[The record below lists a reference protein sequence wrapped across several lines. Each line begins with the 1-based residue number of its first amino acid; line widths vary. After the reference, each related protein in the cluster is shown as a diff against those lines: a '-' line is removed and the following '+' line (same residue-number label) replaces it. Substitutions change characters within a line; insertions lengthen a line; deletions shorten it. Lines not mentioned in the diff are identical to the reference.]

1 MERRT
6 EVLATSGP
14 AGSASGVGAAVAA
27 VVSRLALTRDV
38 GLHAG
43 RLDAR
48 AHDLVPG
55 HPHDGGRDE
64 RYTTPGPTEFLHGL
78 LLSRLLLARNPAI
91 AYTKKH
97 IMSTLHSGFLLINK
111 PKNWTSHDVVAY
123 VRNIARKATGERKI
137 RVGHAGTLD
146 PFATGLL
153 IVGVGREATKRLDE
167 FKSLSKTYIATLR
180 CGATSNT
187 YDSTGIIQQCNNET
201 MKQLSTKLTLKK
213 IHIVVQSFLG
223 KQNQTPPMYSAK
235 KINGKKLYELARKGI
250 EIKRKSNEI
259 EILDIKILEY
269 SWPTLTIEVQCS
281 SGTYIRTLAHDI
293 GQKLDCGAYCE
304 ELERTSI
311 GEYKIE
317 NTVDPKKI
325 TRENIESLIMKL

>member
-1 MERRT
+1 
-6 EVLATSGP
+6 
-14 AGSASGVGAAVAA
+14 
-27 VVSRLALTRDV
+27 
-38 GLHAG
+38 
-43 RLDAR
+43 
-48 AHDLVPG
+48 
-55 HPHDGGRDE
+55 
-64 RYTTPGPTEFLHGL
+64 
-78 LLSRLLLARNPAI
+78 
-91 AYTKKH
+91 
-97 IMSTLHSGFLLINK
+97 MSTLHTGFPLTNK

-235 KINGKKLYELARKGI
+235 KVHGTPLYKLARRGK
-250 EIKRKSNEI
+250 EI
-259 EILDIKILEY
+259 ERKPIRL
-269 SWPTLTIEVQCS
+269 TLKTTLIAYDYPYIDLNIRCS
-281 SGTYIRTLAHDI
+281 KGTYVRSLAHDL
-293 GQKLDCGAYCE
+293 GQLLQCGAY
-304 ELERTSI
+304 LF
-311 GEYKIE
+311 
-317 NTVDPKKI
+317 
-325 TRENIESLIMKL
+325 SLIRTRSGSFSLCDCLDGALLYSGTCDYTQALRRCLPEQL